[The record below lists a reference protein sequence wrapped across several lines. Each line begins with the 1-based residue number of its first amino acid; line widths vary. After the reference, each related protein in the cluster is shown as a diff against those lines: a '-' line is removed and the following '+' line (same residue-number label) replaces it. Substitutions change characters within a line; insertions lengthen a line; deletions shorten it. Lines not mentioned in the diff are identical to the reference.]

1 MPVLSDDVVVVSIE
15 FYDLVAPSGVVDGS
29 LSDFDSDSFPSWD
42 VVEEIPS
49 VSDIGLFETSVDN
62 DVLTVS
68 DKSDVIDDETK
79 TVRSSSSFDLESVL
93 SSANVN
99 CDHFGMDVVVSWDN
113 RVDNFIVPNDVSET

>member
-62 DVLTVS
+62 DVLAVS
-68 DKSDVIDDETK
+68 DESDVIDDETK

-99 CDHFGMDVVVSWDN
+99 SDHFGMDVIVSWDN